1 MSPVI
6 IDFFIAT
13 QSMQNAQALE
23 HTNGTSKYVCKYLGK
38 FDKGNYV
45 VLCEDIQTGEWVLGK
60 KHLHNTKIVSSKYN
74 EDKAFNKDRYK
85 NHPKG

>member
-38 FDKGNYV
+38 FKEGNYV
-45 VLCEDIQTGEWVLGK
+45 VLCEDIHTGKWVLGK
-60 KHLHNTKIVSSKYN
+60 MHLHNTKIVSSKFN
-74 EDKAFNKDRYK
+74 EDKDFNKDRNK
-85 NHPKG
+85 NHSKG